1 MFACHANISTGLS
14 PWPLKV
20 VLKQQVQIL
29 KGDGMIILD
38 ALGDGNWRT
47 RRKCDVHSNLKRART
62 SGERVGEELA
72 GSPRH
77 LTRTTWLAGS
87 PRLLTRT
94 TWLAGSPRHLTKT
107 MLLPAFFFPL
117 HQDVY
122 IKALVAARRQ
132 VTYHEPGHGC
142 RRRGALHWWLH
153 GT

>member
-1 MFACHANISTGLS
+1 MASGLTKT
-14 PWPLKV
+14 PHQDYV
-20 VLKQQVQIL
+20 
-29 KGDGMIILD
+29 
-38 ALGDGNWRT
+38 
-47 RRKCDVHSNLKRART
+47 
-62 SGERVGEELA
+62 A
-72 GSPRH
+72 G
-77 LTRTTWLAGS
+77 G
-87 PRLLTRT
+87 
-94 TWLAGSPRHLTKT
+94 LTKT